1 MGLLWSLYPLIYPY
15 VRVIHRS
22 VEIQALCLRE
32 KRRIIFPCD
41 DLGGSVEIQALYL
54 REKRYIIFPCDDL
67 REYNIT
73 RIRKTMDRVNKE
85 PL

>member
-32 KRRIIFPCD
+32 KRRIVFPCD
-41 DLGGSVEIQALYL
+41 DLG
-54 REKRYIIFPCDDL
+54 
-67 REYNIT
+67 EYNIA
-73 RIRKTMDRVNKE
+73 RIRKPMDRVNEE